1 MSYHLGSPS
10 LARGMK
16 LQPTGC
22 RVAPAGTMCNY
33 SVAGERQVAVDV
45 PDSIER
51 EVSLPV
57 PPARV
62 WAALTQADQLGAWF
76 GTQASIDL
84 RPGGEVV
91 FTWDGSI
98 GPRGTSRG
106 VIETVEPTQRFA
118 FRWQARP
125 GEPPMTR
132 VEFTLEP
139 HVEGTRLFVVESG
152 FASLPPELRTH
163 ESHVEGWQRE
173 LGDLEQYLA
182 AP

>member
-1 MSYHLGSPS
+1 MH
-10 LARGMK
+10 
-16 LQPTGC
+16 
-22 RVAPAGTMCNY
+22 
-33 SVAGERQVAVDV
+33 V

-51 EVSLPV
+51 EVILPV

-91 FTWDGSI
+91 FTWDGST
-98 GPRGTSRG
+98 GPRGVSRG

-118 FRWQARP
+118 FRWQANS

-139 HVEGTRLFVVESG
+139 HPGGTRLRVVESG
-152 FASLPPELRTH
+152 FASLPPELRSGCH
-163 ESHVEGWQRE
+163 ESHTRGWQRE
-173 LGDLEQYLA
+173 LGELAHYLA
-182 AP
+182 V